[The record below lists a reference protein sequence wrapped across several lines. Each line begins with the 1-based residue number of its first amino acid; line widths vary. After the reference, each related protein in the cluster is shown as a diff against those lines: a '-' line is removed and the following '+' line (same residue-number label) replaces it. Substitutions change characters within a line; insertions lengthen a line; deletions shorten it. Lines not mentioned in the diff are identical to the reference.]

1 MMRITSWTTSSS
13 FIIVIFS
20 KIDLYNVSLYD
31 YSFIKEIIIILKG
44 FVILPVPLMTQV
56 QMQVLDLP
64 EICLV
69 RLVDLLD
76 NKEEVSLY
84 QFPF

>member
-20 KIDLYNVSLYD
+20 KIDLYNVSLHD

>member
-20 KIDLYNVSLYD
+20 KIDLYSVSLHD

>member
-20 KIDLYNVSLYD
+20 KIDLYSVSLYD

>member
-1 MMRITSWTTSSS
+1 MMWITSWTTSSS

-20 KIDLYNVSLYD
+20 KIDLYSVSLHD